1 MPLQFI
7 LGSSGSGKS
16 RYLYETVIRESLAA
30 PKENF
35 LVLVPEQFTMEIQR
49 NLTELHPRKGIL
61 NIDVLSFQRLA
72 LRVLEDLG
80 ADRRRVLE
88 ETGKNLVIRRCAME
102 HKKEL
107 TLLGGSMEKNGYISQ
122 VKSMISELAQYRIE
136 PEQMDGILEG
146 LEGQP
151 RLYYKWKDI
160 GILYQAFQERM
171 AKDYVTAEELLEV
184 LAEHA
189 EESSLLSGCTIAL
202 DSYTGFTPIQ
212 LALLKKLL
220 PLAKKI
226 LVTVTVDPRTDWGK
240 PGKMHELFYL
250 SQKTIQSLTNLCKE
264 TGTEILESVIL
275 GRKGVRRFNGRP
287 ALAFL
292 ESHLFRTGKN
302 YFAGGI
308 FYLEKPSDEISIH
321 ACANPREEAEFA
333 ARTILKLTREQKL
346 AFREIALISGD
357 METYAREI
365 RRVFPKYGI
374 PCFIDETKRVL
385 LNPFLEFMKAA
396 LEMLI
401 RDYSYETVFRFLRC
415 GLVDFAPETIDY
427 VENYVLAVGIR
438 GYSMWKKEWT
448 QETRSFSAEDLPR
461 LNAFRETFLEKTA
474 AYTEAM
480 RGKNITVRQRTEGL
494 YRFIAGEKL
503 QQKLTQMEKNF
514 EEQGKMDEAKVYHQI
529 YGTVISLFDKL
540 VEFLGDEVMSLKDY
554 KELLEAGFE
563 DSRVGLIP
571 PSLDEVLVG
580 DMERTRLKNIKVL
593 IFLGL
598 NEGIVPS
605 AGKGGGILSEEERS
619 FLSDQ
624 GVTLAP
630 GTRENSFVER
640 FYLYLHLTKPS
651 ERLYLTM
658 AKADLEG
665 KAMRPSYVVGRIQ
678 RLFPELSVTDEE
690 ADQSFKKRVWTPE
703 NGLSCLTEGIL
714 KMKEGEFSP
723 EFQELYLWYS
733 KEPKWKEKLERL
745 LHAAFAGNE
754 DSGIGR
760 EAAKALYGNVLT
772 NSVSR
777 LETFAACACEHFLR
791 YGLRLTERE
800 TLEFAPVDMGNL
812 FHKALEIFSEKVEA
826 SEWTW
831 FDLPDEEAEKL
842 TEEAVSEATA
852 FIHNP
857 GLKKDSRSAYALKRI
872 RRIMGRTIW
881 ALLIQIRSGMFE
893 PGNFEVPFSAIEN
906 LEAVNL
912 SLPDNTKMKLKGRI
926 DRIDYCENEEE
937 VFVKV
942 VDYKSGNTKFDLA
955 AFYYGLQLQLMV
967 YLNAA
972 LELERRA
979 KKEKTVTPAGIFYYH
994 VEDPLLELSGDEDPD
1009 EIRKQLL
1016 KELKVNGLVNSRE
1029 EIIKSMDRFL
1039 QGTSSVIPISV
1050 NKDGSLGKA
1059 SRTASTKQFAAM
1071 SAYAGKKMQELGSEI
1086 LKGKAERLPYERKNQ
1101 TACDYCVFRSV
1112 CGFDLKDKSM
1122 KFRRLEDL
1130 SADEALRKIE
1140 EEMK

>member
-415 GLVDFAPETIDY
+415 GLLDFAPRPSI
-427 VENYVLAVGIR
+427 
-438 GYSMWKKEWT
+438 MWKIMCWRRESGDIPCGK
-448 QETRSFSAEDLPR
+448 RS
-461 LNAFRETFLEKTA
+461 
-474 AYTEAM
+474 
-480 RGKNITVRQRTEGL
+480 
-494 YRFIAGEKL
+494 
-503 QQKLTQMEKNF
+503 
-514 EEQGKMDEAKVYHQI
+514 
-529 YGTVISLFDKL
+529 
-540 VEFLGDEVMSLKDY
+540 
-554 KELLEAGFE
+554 
-563 DSRVGLIP
+563 
-571 PSLDEVLVG
+571 
-580 DMERTRLKNIKVL
+580 
-593 IFLGL
+593 
-598 NEGIVPS
+598 
-605 AGKGGGILSEEERS
+605 
-619 FLSDQ
+619 
-624 GVTLAP
+624 
-630 GTRENSFVER
+630 
-640 FYLYLHLTKPS
+640 
-651 ERLYLTM
+651 
-658 AKADLEG
+658 
-665 KAMRPSYVVGRIQ
+665 
-678 RLFPELSVTDEE
+678 
-690 ADQSFKKRVWTPE
+690 
-703 NGLSCLTEGIL
+703 
-714 KMKEGEFSP
+714 
-723 EFQELYLWYS
+723 
-733 KEPKWKEKLERL
+733 
-745 LHAAFAGNE
+745 
-754 DSGIGR
+754 
-760 EAAKALYGNVLT
+760 
-772 NSVSR
+772 
-777 LETFAACACEHFLR
+777 
-791 YGLRLTERE
+791 GLRRPEAFSCRR
-800 TLEFAPVDMGNL
+800 FA
-812 FHKALEIFSEKVEA
+812 EA
-826 SEWTW
+826 
-831 FDLPDEEAEKL
+831 
-842 TEEAVSEATA
+842 
-852 FIHNP
+852 
-857 GLKKDSRSAYALKRI
+857 
-872 RRIMGRTIW
+872 
-881 ALLIQIRSGMFE
+881 
-893 PGNFEVPFSAIEN
+893 
-906 LEAVNL
+906 
-912 SLPDNTKMKLKGRI
+912 
-926 DRIDYCENEEE
+926 
-937 VFVKV
+937 
-942 VDYKSGNTKFDLA
+942 
-955 AFYYGLQLQLMV
+955 
-967 YLNAA
+967 
-972 LELERRA
+972 
-979 KKEKTVTPAGIFYYH
+979 
-994 VEDPLLELSGDEDPD
+994 
-1009 EIRKQLL
+1009 
-1016 KELKVNGLVNSRE
+1016 
-1029 EIIKSMDRFL
+1029 
-1039 QGTSSVIPISV
+1039 
-1050 NKDGSLGKA
+1050 
-1059 SRTASTKQFAAM
+1059 
-1071 SAYAGKKMQELGSEI
+1071 
-1086 LKGKAERLPYERKNQ
+1086 
-1101 TACDYCVFRSV
+1101 
-1112 CGFDLKDKSM
+1112 
-1122 KFRRLEDL
+1122 
-1130 SADEALRKIE
+1130 
-1140 EEMK
+1140 